1 MNADELD
8 ALAAIAEK
16 RGVPVSTLAR
26 DLLLAQ
32 IAETDTSAK
41 GLIAKIRAELDAL
54 ASRVA
59 CP

>member
-1 MNADELD
+1 MRTLIADP
-8 ALAAIAEK
+8 AQ
-16 RGVPVSTLAR
+16 RGIPLSTLAR

-32 IAETDTSAK
+32 ITETDTSAK

-59 CP
+59 

>member
-1 MNADELD
+1 LRTLIADP
-8 ALAAIAEK
+8 AQ
-16 RGVPVSTLAR
+16 RGIPLSTLAR

-59 CP
+59 